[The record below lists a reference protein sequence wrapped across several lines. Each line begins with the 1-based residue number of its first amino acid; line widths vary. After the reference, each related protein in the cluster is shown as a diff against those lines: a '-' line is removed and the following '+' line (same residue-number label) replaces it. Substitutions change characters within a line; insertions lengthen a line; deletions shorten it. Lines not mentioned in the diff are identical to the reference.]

1 MSGAKQAATHHPE
14 TIEKVRK
21 RGATITM
28 GRQTKPEKQQSN
40 KLTIGIEKRP
50 RLDARGT
57 RGQSSMPG
65 GTGGQGS
72 NWRT

>member
-1 MSGAKQAATHHPE
+1 
-14 TIEKVRK
+14 
-21 RGATITM
+21 M

-50 RLDARGT
+50 RLDAGGT
-57 RGQSSMPG
+57 RGQSSMPR

-72 NWRT
+72 TTEEPEDINNNQPVYNEKVKNKIVDGW